1 MKSKMINKQTLLLGG
16 LLFILVFSSLMYIPV
31 VASDDDDE
39 NGVPTDDEDDDGI
52 PDDEEDEDDDGV
64 HDHDE
69 EDNKRKLQIEVSDY
83 EAHIESSLQ
92 TGDVHN
98 EFGVEMHAEDEGL
111 KFQFEF
117 ERDNDTV
124 ETELE
129 FQVVLSEIIEYI
141 DDPMD
146 GYYNESID
154 EVVQVV
160 ELNDWNP
167 IVYTIETIG
176 NDTVHVFSIETD
188 DSVFSATI
196 YITGEFTVVNEVLVA
211 PTQLKID
218 VGIHNFN
225 YTEPDSV
232 LALKVKLDSE
242 EEVDYEDD
250 EETEDEEYENATN
263 EHEVEVT
270 LGDYSGFFSWIETA
284 TIDGV
289 EQEVKATPIDVGAE
303 ENKLYL
309 NYPRGNEIIHDP
321 KIGIAGVLQIT
332 SPTGFLGI
340 RSRIELPDL
349 SRNELL
355 IVSAAAL
362 LTITGLVMVF
372 RRKRRR

>member
-1 MKSKMINKQTLLLGG
+1 MKDKVTINLGLKTMKSKMINKQTLFLGG

-31 VASDDDDE
+31 IASDDDEED
-39 NGVPTDDEDDDGI
+39 GVPTDDEDNDGI

-69 EDNKRKLQIEVSDY
+69 DENKRKLQIEVSDY

-98 EFGVEMHAEDEGL
+98 EFSVEMHAEDEGL

-117 ERDNDTV
+117 EKDNGTV

-129 FQVVLSEIIEYI
+129 FEVVLSEIIEYI

-160 ELNDWNP
+160 KLDDWNP

-176 NDTVHVFSIETD
+176 NDTVHVFSIETN

-196 YITGEFTVVNEVLVA
+196 YITGEFTVVNDILVA

-218 VGIHNFN
+218 IGIHNFN
-225 YTEPDSV
+225 YTEDDSQ
-232 LALKVKLDSE
+232 LALKVKLESE
-242 EEVDYEDD
+242 REVDYEDD
-250 EETEDEEYENATN
+250 EETEDEELGHSDN
-263 EHEVEVT
+263 EHEVEI
-270 LGDYSGFFSWIETA
+270 LLDEYSGFFSWIETA
-284 TIDGV
+284 MIDGV
-289 EQEVKATPIDVGAE
+289 EHEVKVTPLEMNSE
-303 ENKLYL
+303 ECYRL
-309 NYPRGNEIIHDP
+309 
-321 KIGIAGVLQIT
+321 
-332 SPTGFLGI
+332 
-340 RSRIELPDL
+340 RIMK
-349 SRNELL
+349 S
-355 IVSAAAL
+355 
-362 LTITGLVMVF
+362 
-372 RRKRRR
+372 